1 MAHPVLIV
9 WLVMQLRQMFTA
21 GLGGVAATVV
31 DMTALVLQVKSG
43 MPVAAAA
50 FIAAAAGA
58 AVGFLMNKHIA
69 FRDRSPI
76 TLQQCGRFGSVAV
89 VTALLMAVAMHLFAV
104 TLGVNLVV
112 AKILCSALIFVAWTF
127 PAQRRLVFVRRPR
140 LQPWMSLS

>member
-1 MAHPVLIV
+1 MAHPVLIPRF
-9 WLVMQLRQMFTA
+9 VMQLRQMFTA

-50 FIAAAAGA
+50 FLAAAAGA
-58 AVGFLMNKHIA
+58 AVGFLMNKHVA

-76 TLQQCGRFGSVAV
+76 TVEQCARFGAVAV
-89 VTALLMAVAMHLFAV
+89 ATALLMAVAMQLLAV
-104 TLGVNLVV
+104 KLGVNLVV
-112 AKILCSALIFVAWTF
+112 AKLLCSAIVFVAWTY

-140 LQPWMSLS
+140 VQPWMSLS